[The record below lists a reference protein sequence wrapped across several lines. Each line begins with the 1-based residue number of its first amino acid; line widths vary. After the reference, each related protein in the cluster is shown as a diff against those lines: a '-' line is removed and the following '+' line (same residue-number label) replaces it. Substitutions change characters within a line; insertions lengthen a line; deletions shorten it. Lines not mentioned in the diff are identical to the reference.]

1 MKIAHMILTSQN
13 GGAEKVFIDYLKILK
28 KIGHQN
34 YFIIK
39 NDAPYF
45 KNIQNDG
52 IDYLKISNNFG
63 YHDFWAIKKIKN
75 FIEKN
80 NIEIVISHAG
90 KSMVLARKAIKSI
103 KSRKVIL
110 VAVNHSNNIKR
121 SLLADIIISVNREIF
136 YKTIDA
142 KRTIEN
148 SFILSNAIDISDV
161 NLVSKTLE
169 LSNKKIIKIGIIGRM
184 VKAKGFDNVIKSLTI
199 LNQSSKIK
207 FLLKIAGNGEEKNNL
222 YNLVKSLNLVD
233 SVEFLGWVENQQEF
247 FNNIDIFILP
257 SLIETFGLV
266 LLESMKYR
274 IPIITTNCDGPKE
287 ILQNEHDCL
296 MLDLAN
302 KNQDL
307 PNQIASAILK
317 LINDK
322 DLANKLVE
330 NAFNRLQKRY
340 SMEILERNLA
350 DLFKIEKL

>member
-1 MKIAHMILTSQN
+1 MKIAHIILTSKN
-13 GGAEKVFIDYLKILK
+13 GGAEKVFVDYLKILK

-34 YFIIK
+34 YFIVK

-45 KNIQNDG
+45 EKIKNEA
-52 IDYLKISNNFG
+52 IDYLRVSNNFG
-63 YHDFWAIKKIKN
+63 YHDFWAVKKIKN

-80 NIEIVISHAG
+80 NIEIVIAHAG

-121 SLLADIIISVNREIF
+121 SLLADIIISINREIF
-136 YKTIDA
+136 FKTIDA
-142 KRTIEN
+142 KRTVEN
-148 SFILSNAIDISDV
+148 SFILSNAIDISDAKKSPKIID
-161 NLVSKTLE
+161 LQ
-169 LSNKKIIKIGIIGRM
+169 NKKIIKIGIIGRM
-184 VKAKGFDNVIKSLTI
+184 VKVKGFENVIKAIAI
-199 LNQSSKIK
+199 LKKTSNIN
-207 FLLKIAGNGEEKNNL
+207 FILKIAGSGEELNNL
-222 YNLVKSLNLVD
+222 KDLTKNLQLENSI
-233 SVEFLGWVENQQEF
+233 EFLGWVDNSIDF
-247 FNNIDIFILP
+247 FNNIDIFILS

-274 IPIITTNCDGPKE
+274 VPIITTNCDGPKE

-302 KNQDL
+302 KNIDL
-307 PNQIASAILK
+307 PNQIARAILK

-322 DLANKLVE
+322 DLINKLVE
-330 NAFNRLQKRY
+330 NAFNRLQIRY